1 MRQFLI
7 IGLGNFG
14 STVAQALY
22 ERGCQV
28 LAIDN
33 DRDKVEDITD
43 LVTQS
48 IVMDVT
54 DRDAVASLPVQTSDI
69 AIISLGS
76 QMEASILATLYFR
89 EMGLNTIIAKAMNED
104 HGKILKLIG
113 ASEIIIPEKQM
124 AVRIADRLAHP
135 NVLDMVSVAE
145 GFSIAELLP
154 VESYYGKSLLDLDI
168 RRKVGIEIVAIKHAE
183 KSEDGRVIE
192 KIKGIPSGDYVIE
205 RGDILVV
212 VGEDRCIDKYRKM

>member
-7 IGLGNFG
+7 VGLGNFG
-14 STVAQALY
+14 STIAQSLY

-33 DRDKVEDITD
+33 DRDKVQDISD
-43 LVTQS
+43 VVTQS
-48 IVMDVT
+48 VVMDVT
-54 DRDAVASLPVQTSDI
+54 DRDAITSLPVQSSDI

-76 QMEASILATLYFR
+76 HMEASILATLYFK
-89 EMGLNTIIAKAMNED
+89 EMGLTTIMAKAMNED
-104 HGKILKLIG
+104 HGKILKSIG
-113 ASEIIIPEKQM
+113 ATEIIIPEKQM

-135 NVLDMVSVAE
+135 NVLDMVSVADE
-145 GFSIAELLP
+145 FSMAELLP
-154 VESYYGKSLLDLDI
+154 LESYYGKSLIELDI
-168 RRKVGIEIVAIKHAE
+168 RRKIGIEIVAIKHTE
-183 KSEDGRVIE
+183 KSEDGKVTE

-212 VGEDRCIDKYRKM
+212 VGEDRCIDKYRKL

>member
-7 IGLGNFG
+7 AGLGNFG
-14 STVAQALY
+14 STIAQALY

-33 DRDKVEDITD
+33 DKEKVQDIAD
-43 LVTQS
+43 VVTQS

-54 DRDAVASLPVQTSDI
+54 DRDAIASLPLQPSDI

-76 QMEASILATLYFR
+76 QMEASILATLYFK
-89 EMGLNTIIAKAMNED
+89 EMGIDSIMAKAMNED

-124 AVRIADRLAHP
+124 ALRIADRLAHP
-135 NVLDMVSVAE
+135 NVLDMVSVVD
-145 GFSIAELLP
+145 GFSMAELLP
-154 VESYYGKSLLDLDI
+154 LESYYGKSLLDLDI
-168 RRKVGIEIVAIKHAE
+168 RRKIGIEIVAIKHAD
-183 KSEDGRVIE
+183 KSPEGIITER
-192 KIKGIPSGDYVIE
+192 IKGIPSGDYVIE

-212 VGEDRCIDKYRKM
+212 VGDDKCIDKYRKM